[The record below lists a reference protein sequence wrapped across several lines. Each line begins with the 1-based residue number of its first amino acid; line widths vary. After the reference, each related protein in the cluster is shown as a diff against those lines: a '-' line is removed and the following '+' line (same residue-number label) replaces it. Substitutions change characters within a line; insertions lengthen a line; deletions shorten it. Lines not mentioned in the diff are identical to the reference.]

1 MSGPL
6 FLPALPPIRRSCR
19 ALNFAV
25 KIRLSVIAID
35 NSHTDSD
42 SLCYLSTQGCSS
54 FSLLL
59 SPPSVSKLSFKEPLL
74 QVNYRRHLPTE
85 LENVSLLYAPPSPS
99 LCLSSSSIP
108 IPPFVAIVNINNT
121 NNHRQCRTF
130 SKNEGHHSILSLLA
144 PHHTPSP
151 FGEPAT
157 APERAPN
164 PEKPRWMHTTEMTL
178 ISPPPGFRSC
188 ASFNLSV

>member
-59 SPPSVSKLSFKEPLL
+59 SPPSVSMLSFKEPLL

-121 NNHRQCRTF
+121 NNHNVEPSRRMRDTTLF
-130 SKNEGHHSILSLLA
+130 FLFLPPTTHLPLLA
-144 PHHTPSP
+144 SQPQPP
-151 FGEPAT
+151 R
-157 APERAPN
+157 ERPTRKN
-164 PEKPRWMHTTEMTL
+164 QGGCIRRK
-178 ISPPPGFRSC
+178 
-188 ASFNLSV
+188 